1 MFCPE
6 VVSVRVSCRYCGG
19 THPAGV
25 TCPKKPQGYHPK
37 GEPTRADRFRRT
49 RKWQAMREQI
59 LDRDFH
65 LCRVCFEG
73 NRGTFPAGRL
83 QVHHIVPLVEDY
95 SLRLEESNLISLCP
109 LHHRDAED
117 GTISRAEL
125 RALAEHP
132 PRWSAKL

>member
-37 GEPTRADRFRRT
+37 GEPTRADKFRWRQVW
-49 RKWQAMREQI
+49 KDMRDVI
-59 LDRDFH
+59 LDRDYH
-65 LCRVCFEG
+65 MCRVCFEG
-73 NRGTFPAGRL
+73 NRGIFPVGKL
-83 QVHHIVPLVEDY
+83 QVHHIVPLSEDY
-95 SLRLEESNLISLCP
+95 SLRLEESNLITLCL

-117 GTISRAEL
+117 GSITREEL